1 MLISQSLSEPAVG
14 QGSPP
19 MDFAELR
26 RSLTVSSVMDD
37 VNRQRLV
44 GLLRKLARVRALG
57 GEYLQVELSEYAVEK
72 LPDSHP
78 V

>member
-1 MLISQSLSEPAVG
+1 MLISQSLSESAVG

-26 RSLTVSSVMDD
+26 RGLSVPSVMDD
-37 VNRQRLV
+37 GNRQRLV
-44 GLLRKLARVRALG
+44 GLVRKLARVRALG
-57 GEYLQVELSEYAVEK
+57 DEYLQVELSEYAVEK
-72 LPDSHP
+72 LSNSHT

>member
-19 MDFAELR
+19 LDFAELR
-26 RSLTVSSVMDD
+26 RGLAVSSVMDD
-37 VNRQRLV
+37 GNRQRLV
-44 GLLRKLARVRALG
+44 GLVRKLARVRALG
-57 GEYLQVELSEYAVEK
+57 GEYLQVEFSEYVVEK
-72 LPDSHP
+72 LSDSHS

>member
-1 MLISQSLSEPAVG
+1 MLISQSLSEPAAG

-26 RSLTVSSVMDD
+26 RGLSVPSGMDD
-37 VNRQRLV
+37 GHRQRLV
-44 GLLRKLARVRALG
+44 DLVQKLARVRALG
-57 GEYLQVELSEYAVEK
+57 GEYLQVEFSEYAAEK
-72 LPDSHP
+72 LSDRHA

>member
-26 RSLTVSSVMDD
+26 RGLAVSSVMDD
-37 VNRQRLV
+37 GNRQRLV
-44 GLLRKLARVRALG
+44 GLVRKLARVRALG
-57 GEYLQVELSEYAVEK
+57 GEYLQIELSEHAARK
-72 LPDSHP
+72 LSDNSP